1 VANAL
6 VLEECAVMKNRPAG
20 APMPEPPVIPEPVE
34 EKVVAP
40 AVAAEAPLAGRK
52 ILVVDD
58 EEDIRTFLVTVFED
72 AGAEVTEAA
81 DGDECIAKAKTFKP
95 DLISLDLSMP
105 GKSGVDAFVE
115 LRKTEGL
122 ESIPVCVVTGH
133 PEFRQV
139 IYDRPVP
146 PPEGYLNKPV
156 DEDKLVS
163 YVAHIIEGK
172 DEKAN

>member
-1 VANAL
+1 
-6 VLEECAVMKNRPAG
+6 MPAPPEIPG
-20 APMPEPPVIPEPVE
+20 ADQQETA
-34 EKVVAP
+34 AP
-40 AVAAEAPLAGRK
+40 SVAAEAPLAGRRV
-52 ILVVDD
+52 LVVDD

-72 AGAEVTEAA
+72 AGAEVDQAA
-81 DGDECIAKAKTFKP
+81 DGDECLAKAASFKP

-115 LRKTEGL
+115 LRRNEDTFD
-122 ESIPVCVVTGH
+122 IPVCVVTGH

-146 PPEGYLNKPV
+146 PPEGYLSKPV

-163 YVAHIIEGK
+163 YVAHIIETRE
-172 DEKAN
+172 EKAN